1 MATYFEIL
9 IVELHVF
16 YAFKTHVE
24 FHVNQML
31 FTIRFI
37 NLFFIDNFR
46 LQKHKFKHLIDNIV
60 IYL

>member
-31 FTIRFI
+31 FTIRSI

-46 LQKHKFKHLIDNIV
+46 LQKHKI
-60 IYL
+60 